1 MAFELARRIKVLPPY
16 LFAELDRRKREKIEQ
31 GVDVIDLGVGDP
43 DLPTPEPIVEAL
55 KRAAENP
62 ENHRYPSYVGMKAFR
77 EAVSKWYKRRF
88 DVELDPDREV
98 ITLIGSKEG
107 IAHFPLAFI
116 EEGDVVLCPDP
127 AYPVY
132 RIGTVFAGGEPF
144 PMPLKEENDFL
155 PDLGS
160 IPKEVLERAKIVWVN
175 YPNNP
180 TSADAT
186 EDFYRDLIRWAKKH
200 NLIIASDN
208 AYSEIYT
215 GERRPISILQLD
227 GAKDVAIEFHSLSKT
242 YNMTGWRIGM
252 AVGNEELVKALGKV
266 KTNVDSG
273 QFNAVQEAGIVALSM
288 EDREL
293 DKLRATYRERRE
305 VMTSALRKL
314 GLKPFESD
322 VTFYVW
328 TKVPEGYTSA
338 EFVGRL
344 IDEAGVVCTPGNGFG
359 DGGEGYFRI
368 SLTVPTDRLVEA
380 AKRIENLRLWS
391 STT

>member
-1 MAFELARRIKVLPPY
+1 MAFELAKRLKALPPY
-16 LFAELDRRKREKIEQ
+16 LFAELDRRKQEKIKQ

-62 ENHRYPSYVGMKAFR
+62 ENHRYPSYVGMRAYR
-77 EAVSKWYKRRF
+77 QAVSEWYRRRF
-88 DVELDPDREV
+88 GVDLDPDREV
-98 ITLIGSKEG
+98 IALIGSKEG
-107 IAHFPLAFI
+107 IAHFPLAFV

-132 RIGTVFAGGEPF
+132 RIGTIFAGGKPYT
-144 PMPLKEENDFL
+144 MPLKEENDFL
-155 PDLGS
+155 PDIGS
-160 IPKEVLERAKIVWVN
+160 IPQEVVDRAKIIWIN

-180 TSADAT
+180 TSANAT
-186 EDFYRDLIRWAKKH
+186 EDFYRDLVRWAKK
-200 NLIIASDN
+200 NNIIIASDN

-215 GERRPISILQLD
+215 GDEKPISILQIE

-252 AVGNEELVKALGKV
+252 AVGNEELVRALGKV
-266 KTNVDSG
+266 KTNIDSG
-273 QFNAVQEAGIVALSM
+273 QFNAVQEAGIAALNLP
-288 EDREL
+288 EEEL
-293 DKLRATYRERRE
+293 DKLRAIYRDRRE

-314 GLKPFESD
+314 GLKPLESN

-338 EFVGRL
+338 QFVGRL
-344 IDEAGVVCTPGNGFG
+344 IEEAGIVCTPGNGFG
-359 DGGEGYFRI
+359 DAGEGYFRI
-368 SLTVPTDRLVEA
+368 SLTVPIERLVEA
-380 AKRIENLRLWS
+380 AKRIENLRL
-391 STT
+391 

>member
-1 MAFELARRIKVLPPY
+1 MTFELARRLKVLPPY
-16 LFAELDRRKREKIEQ
+16 LFAELDRRKQEKIEQ

-43 DLPTPEPIVEAL
+43 DLPTPGPIVEAL

-62 ENHRYPSYVGMKAFR
+62 ENHKYPSYVGMKAYR
-77 EAVSKWYKRRF
+77 EAVSQWYKRRF
-88 DVELDPDREV
+88 DVDLDPDREV
-98 ITLIGSKEG
+98 IALIGSKEG
-107 IAHFPLAFI
+107 IAHFPLAFV

-132 RIGTVFAGGEPF
+132 KIGTIFAGGEPYTL
-144 PMPLKEENDFL
+144 PLKEENDFL

-160 IPKEVLERAKIVWVN
+160 IPQEIVDRAKIIWIN

-186 EDFYRDLIRWAKKH
+186 EEFYRDLIKWAKKH
-200 NLIIASDN
+200 SIIVASDN

-215 GERRPISILQLD
+215 GDRKPISILQIE
-227 GAKDVAIEFHSLSKT
+227 GAKEVAIEFHSLSKT

-266 KTNVDSG
+266 KTNIDSG
-273 QFNAVQEAGIVALSM
+273 QFNAVQEAGIVALNM
-288 EDREL
+288 PEGEL
-293 DKLRATYRERRE
+293 DKLRAVYRERRE
-305 VMTSALRKL
+305 VMTSALKKL
-314 GLKPFESD
+314 GLKPLESE
-322 VTFYVW
+322 VTFYIW

-344 IDEAGVVCTPGNGFG
+344 IEEAGIVCTPGNGFG
-359 DGGEGYFRI
+359 DAGEGYFRI
-368 SLTVPTDRLVEA
+368 SLTVPTERLVEA
-380 AKRIENLRLWS
+380 ARRIENLRL
-391 STT
+391 

>member
-1 MAFELARRIKVLPPY
+1 MAFELARRLKVLPPY
-16 LFAELDRRKREKIEQ
+16 LFAELDRRKQEKIEQ

-43 DLPTPEPIVEAL
+43 DLPTPGPIVEAL

-62 ENHRYPSYVGMKAFR
+62 ENHKYPSYVGMKAYR
-77 EAVSKWYKRRF
+77 EAVSQWYKRRF
-88 DVELDPDREV
+88 DVDLDPDREV
-98 ITLIGSKEG
+98 IALIGSKEG
-107 IAHFPLAFI
+107 IAHFPLAFV

-132 RIGTVFAGGEPF
+132 KIGTIFAGGEPYTL
-144 PMPLKEENDFL
+144 PLKEENDFL

-160 IPKEVLERAKIVWVN
+160 IPQEIVDRAKIIWIN

-186 EDFYRDLIRWAKKH
+186 EEFYRDLIKWAKKH
-200 NLIIASDN
+200 SIIVASDN

-215 GERRPISILQLD
+215 GDRKPISILQIE
-227 GAKDVAIEFHSLSKT
+227 GAKEVAIEFHSLSKT

-266 KTNVDSG
+266 KTNIDSG
-273 QFNAVQEAGIVALSM
+273 QFNAVQEAGIVALNM
-288 EDREL
+288 PEGEL
-293 DKLRATYRERRE
+293 DKLRAVYRERRE
-305 VMTSALRKL
+305 VMTSALKKL
-314 GLKPFESD
+314 GLKPLESE
-322 VTFYVW
+322 VTFYIW

-344 IDEAGVVCTPGNGFG
+344 IEEAGIVCTPGNGFG
-359 DGGEGYFRI
+359 DAGEGYFRI
-368 SLTVPTDRLVEA
+368 SLTVPTERLVEA
-380 AKRIENLRLWS
+380 ARRIENLRL
-391 STT
+391 

>member
-1 MAFELARRIKVLPPY
+1 MAFELAKRLKALPPY
-16 LFAELDRRKREKIEQ
+16 LFAELDRRKQEKIKQ

-62 ENHRYPSYVGMKAFR
+62 ENHRYPSYVGMRAYR
-77 EAVSKWYKRRF
+77 QAVSEWYRRRF
-88 DVELDPDREV
+88 GVDLDPDREV
-98 ITLIGSKEG
+98 IALIGSKEG
-107 IAHFPLAFI
+107 IAHFPLAFV

-132 RIGTVFAGGEPF
+132 RIGTIFAGGKPYT
-144 PMPLKEENDFL
+144 MPLKEENDFL
-155 PDLGS
+155 PDIGS
-160 IPKEVLERAKIVWVN
+160 IPQEVVDRAKIIWIN

-180 TSADAT
+180 TSANAT
-186 EDFYRDLIRWAKKH
+186 EDFYRDLVRWAKK
-200 NLIIASDN
+200 NNIIIASDN

-215 GERRPISILQLD
+215 GDEKPISILQIE

-252 AVGNEELVKALGKV
+252 AVGNEELVRALGKV
-266 KTNVDSG
+266 KTNIDSG
-273 QFNAVQEAGIVALSM
+273 QFNAVQEAGIAALNLP
-288 EDREL
+288 EEEL
-293 DKLRATYRERRE
+293 DKLRAIYRDRRE

-314 GLKPFESD
+314 GLKPLESD

-338 EFVGRL
+338 QFVGRL
-344 IDEAGVVCTPGNGFG
+344 IEEAGIVCTPGNGFG
-359 DGGEGYFRI
+359 DAGEGYFRI
-368 SLTVPTDRLVEA
+368 SLTVPIERLVEA
-380 AKRIENLRLWS
+380 AKRIENLRL
-391 STT
+391 